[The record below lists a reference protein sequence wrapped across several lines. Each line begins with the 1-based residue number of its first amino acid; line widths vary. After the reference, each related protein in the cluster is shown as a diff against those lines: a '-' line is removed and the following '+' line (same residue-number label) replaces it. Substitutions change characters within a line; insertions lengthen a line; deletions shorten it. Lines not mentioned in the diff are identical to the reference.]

1 MNQEPEPTAR
11 RESLNL
17 LRWAPVAGSVIL
29 MVMVAF
35 IATGTMSELRSATN
49 RREHTLQEILT
60 AHSYEDN
67 LINIQNGMSD
77 FVTLGD
83 ADGLAL
89 CQRSIRVEPQLFNQL
104 ATLTRDNSAQQER
117 LKALSAAVKE
127 VFTYDGVLTDIYRR
141 GGAEAVLRA
150 EETGEGRT
158 IIGRARGILKAFYA
172 EEEKLLEARDAAEQ
186 ADYRSA
192 EHQLILGSVI
202 AAVLFALA
210 NFMAGRELR
219 SRRRAESRL
228 VELLTLQSAVFNS
241 ASSAIVTTD
250 KNGVVQSFNA
260 AAERILGY
268 AAKEVVGKTT
278 PMLWRDPREIAERAT
293 KLSHRLGHPVRPTFE
308 TVMAKIELD
317 QIDQGE
323 WTFVRKDGTRFP
335 VALAVTA
342 LAGPD
347 GNLTGYLSFFQ
358 DISERKHY
366 EAEREKLVIELREA
380 LTRVKT
386 LSGLIPICAWCKSI
400 RSDTGYWQ
408 NVEVYVRDHS
418 EASFSHGICPSCQ
431 EKFKD
436 EIAKAAAGAEIP
448 PQRT

>member
-1 MNQEPEPTAR
+1 MNQLPEQTAR

-17 LRWAPVAGSVIL
+17 LRWLPVAGSVIL

-35 IATGTMSELRSATN
+35 IATGAMSELRSATN
-49 RREHTLQEILT
+49 RREHTLQEILA

-67 LINIQNGMSD
+67 LINIQNGMRD

-83 ADGLAL
+83 ADGLAS
-89 CQRSIRVEPQLFNQL
+89 CQRSIRAEPQMFDRL
-104 ATLTRDNSAQQER
+104 ATLTRDNAAQQER
-117 LKALSAAVKE
+117 LKALAAAVKE
-127 VFTYDGVLTDIYRR
+127 VFTYDGALTDIYRK

-150 EETGEGRT
+150 EQTGGGRT
-158 IIGRARGILKAFYA
+158 TTGRALGILKAFYA
-172 EEEKLLEARDAAEQ
+172 EEEKLLGARDAAEQ

-192 EHQLILGSVI
+192 ERQLILGSVI
-202 AAVLFALA
+202 AAMLFALA
-210 NFMAGRELR
+210 NFMAGRELK

-228 VELLTLQSAVFNS
+228 GELLTLQSAVFNS
-241 ASSAIVTTD
+241 AISAIVITD
-250 KNGVVQSFNA
+250 KNGVVQSFNSA
-260 AAERILGY
+260 AGRILGY
-268 AAKEVVGKTT
+268 AADEVVGKTT
-278 PMLWRDPREIAERAT
+278 PMLWRDPREIAERAA
-293 KLSHRLGHPVRPTFE
+293 KLSDRLGHPVRPTYE

-323 WTFVRKDGTRFP
+323 WTFIRKDGARFP
-335 VALAVTA
+335 VALAITP
-342 LAGPD
+342 LADPR

-358 DISERKHY
+358 DISERKRY
-366 EAEREKLVIELREA
+366 EAEREKLVLELREA
-380 LTRVKT
+380 LANVKT

-408 NVEVYVRDHS
+408 NVEVYVRAHS
-418 EASFSHGICPSCQ
+418 EANFSHSICPTCQ

-436 EIAKAAAGAEIP
+436 EIAKAGGAEIP